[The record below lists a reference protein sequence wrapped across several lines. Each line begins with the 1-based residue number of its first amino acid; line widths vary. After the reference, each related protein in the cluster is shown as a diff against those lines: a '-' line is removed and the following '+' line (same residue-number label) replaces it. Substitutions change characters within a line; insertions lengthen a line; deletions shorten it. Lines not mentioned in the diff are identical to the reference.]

1 MGGDGGRSH
10 EIVPFAG
17 PLEAARRFMQ
27 PAVTVEIDTGSA
39 SSRGRPLDQ
48 IWLVRLRRGD
58 RSIITIGLTRTS
70 AEHLAERITEIL
82 ANPEEPLD
90 KT

>member
-1 MGGDGGRSH
+1 MSCPQPAPPTILPKETH
-10 EIVPFAG
+10 
-17 PLEAARRFMQ
+17 MQ

-39 SSRGRPLDQ
+39 STRGRPPDQ

-58 RSIITIGLTRTS
+58 RSTITTIGLTRTS
-70 AEHLAERITEIL
+70 AEHLAERITDIL